1 VNNTNRALNR
11 VLLLIIGL
19 LFLALGAVGIAI
31 MSWPTATDI
40 WTSAGEN
47 ARSWLDQAIAATAIA
62 GGSLSWIG
70 IGAVVAILVV
80 VVLLILALTSI
91 AGRRSKTAFRST
103 GAQNPLGRVT
113 VTESFVSDAV
123 KNSLATRDEIL
134 STQVTANDIR
144 NTPVLHVSV
153 TPRQNTDP
161 REVVDHIDRLLTNL
175 ATLTGRDT
183 ETYVSIHTG
192 LRARLAHDQRRLS

>member
-19 LFLALGAVGIAI
+19 LFLAIGAVGIAI

>member
-1 VNNTNRALNR
+1 MNNTNRALNR

-19 LFLALGAVGIAI
+19 LFLALGAVGVAI

>member
-19 LFLALGAVGIAI
+19 LFLALGAVGVAI

>member
-1 VNNTNRALNR
+1 MNNTNRALNR

-19 LFLALGAVGIAI
+19 LFLAIGAVGIAI

>member
-1 VNNTNRALNR
+1 MNNTNRALNR

-123 KNSLATRDEIL
+123 KNSLATRNEIL

-144 NTPVLHVSV
+144 NTPVLHVAV

>member
-1 VNNTNRALNR
+1 MNNTNRALNR
-11 VLLLIIGL
+11 TLLLIIGL
-19 LFLALGAVGIAI
+19 LFLGLGALGIAV

-40 WTSAGEN
+40 WTSGGEG

-70 IGAVVAILVV
+70 IGAVAAILVV
-80 VVLLILALTSI
+80 IVLLILALTSV

-123 KNSLATRDEIL
+123 KNSLATRGEIL
-134 STQVTANDIR
+134 SAQVTANDIR
-144 NTPVLHVSV
+144 HQPVLHVAV

-161 REVVDHIDRLLTNL
+161 RELVDHVDRLLTNL

-183 ETYVSIHTG
+183 ETYVSVHTG

>member
-1 VNNTNRALNR
+1 MNNTNRALNR

>member
-1 VNNTNRALNR
+1 MNNTNRALNR
-11 VLLLIIGL
+11 TLLLIIGL
-19 LFLALGAVGIAI
+19 LFLGLGALGIAI
-31 MSWPTATDI
+31 MSWPTASDI
-40 WTSAGEN
+40 WTSAGKD
-47 ARSWLDQAIAATAIA
+47 ARTWLDEAIAATAIA

-70 IGAVVAILVV
+70 IGAVVAILIVI
-80 VVLLILALTSI
+80 VLLIVALFSI
-91 AGRRSKTAFRST
+91 AGRRSKTAFRSS

-123 KNSLATRDEIL
+123 KNSLAGRAEIL

-144 NTPVLHVSV
+144 REPVLHVAV

-161 REVVDHIDRLLTNL
+161 RELVDHIDKLLTNL
-175 ATLTGRDT
+175 ATLTGRDSA
-183 ETYVSIHTG
+183 TYVSIHTG

>member
-1 VNNTNRALNR
+1 MNNTNRALNR
-11 VLLLIIGL
+11 TLLLIIGL
-19 LFLALGAVGIAI
+19 LFLALGALGIAI

-40 WTSAGEN
+40 WTSAGKD

-70 IGAVVAILVV
+70 IGAVAAILVV
-80 VVLLILALTSI
+80 IVLLILALTSI

-134 STQVTANDIR
+134 SAQVTANDIR

>member
-1 VNNTNRALNR
+1 MNNTNRALNR

-40 WTSAGEN
+40 WTSAGKD

-70 IGAVVAILVV
+70 IGAVAAILVV

-144 NTPVLHVSV
+144 NTPVLHVAV

-161 REVVDHIDRLLTNL
+161 RELVDHIDRLLTNL

-183 ETYVSIHTG
+183 ETYVSVHTG